1 MVERIE
7 RADGG
12 SDLPGMLR
20 SWVMVVLTLIFVLLY
35 ASALTGWLKPLAD
48 ERMIARLE
56 PVIFVI
62 IGYYFGRLP
71 AQANEHTLKG
81 EIARQTQKADA
92 AQNAKEQAQRG
103 TEALEEKVKNAR
115 AMLTSAA
122 APPAD
127 LLGEGAR
134 IGVAASPGGDA
145 LRHSVKAVLSVLN
158 S

>member
-12 SDLPGMLR
+12 SDLPGVLR

-71 AQANEHTLKG
+71 AQANEYTLKG

-92 AQNAKEQAQRG
+92 AQNVKEQAQRT

-122 APPAD
+122 PPAD
-127 LLGEGAR
+127 PLGEGAR